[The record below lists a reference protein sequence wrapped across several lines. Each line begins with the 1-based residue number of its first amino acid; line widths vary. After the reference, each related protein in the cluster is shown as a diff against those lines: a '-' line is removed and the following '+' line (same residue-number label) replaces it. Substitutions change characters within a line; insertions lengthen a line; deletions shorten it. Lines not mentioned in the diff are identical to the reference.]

1 MRQQAVNQA
10 VNQTGVITEII
21 KGIVDRVTFHNPDN
35 GWSILRVLPFNNPH
49 GQETVIVHQTKVFA
63 GATMEFEGFWTI
75 HPKYGRQFQATAA
88 REKKPATAAALEK
101 YLGSGLIKGVGPKT
115 AKKIVMHFD
124 RQTLDIFEENIE
136 RLTEVPGIAQKKL
149 DMISQAWTEH
159 KSIREVM
166 MFLQSHGISTL
177 FAVRIYK
184 KYGDDAIK
192 IVTQDPYRLA
202 NDFYGI
208 GFFSADKVALS
219 IGLEP
224 DSRQRI
230 MAGIKHALAASRNF
244 GHCYLTASQI
254 DEQVTALLQL
264 DLSHKLMEL
273 LQDMEKETLLMVRDL
288 VLENGTSERCYY
300 SKSLYFDELYV
311 AKRISDIGNP
321 PKVEKAR
328 VERWISVYCE
338 AKDICLSHEQAESV
352 CGVVREK
359 FSILTGGPGCGK
371 TTATLVIVKLIEAMG
386 LNVILAAPTG
396 RAAQRMMDVIGKE
409 SKTIHRLLGWQG
421 GKFKKDEKTPL
432 KTDFLI
438 VDECSML
445 DINLTASL
453 LKAVPETAQVLF
465 IGDSDQL
472 PSVGAGNVLKDI
484 ISSGK
489 VPCFKLTK
497 IFRQAQ
503 SSLII
508 KYAHQINKGKM
519 PWIKSPFKS
528 PGIWQDTSDCLFL
541 DSEEATKEQVN
552 FIARVKHFYGL
563 TPPELENNLSDLS
576 NQSNLSGESADADL
590 FEFRVQEPVIPYET
604 EITIPKKFEHVDL
617 QKVYAAQ
624 TRSEELLMVVKK
636 VHPWSSLHYG
646 ICAVDVVKK
655 LYQEWIPKYYGNCE
669 IQILSPMT
677 RGSLGTVSLNKL
689 IQETSNPY
697 AEGKRQ
703 LKVGERIFRAG
714 DRVIHRRNNYDL
726 GVFNGDIGV
735 ITEIDNV
742 DLTCTVSFYPDNR
755 QVHYRQND
763 IMELDLAYAI
773 TIHKSQGSEFEI
785 VIIPIVTQHFKMLF
799 RNLIY
804 TGITRAKKLAVFVG
818 TRKAL
823 SMAVRNHDISQRQ
836 TALKQ
841 LLILLNQ

>member
-1 MRQQAVNQA
+1 MRPQAVNK
-10 VNQTGVITEII
+10 TGVINEIL

-35 GWSILRVLPFNNPH
+35 GWSILRVMPFNNPQ

-63 GATMEFEGFWTI
+63 GATMEFQGSWTT
-75 HPKYGRQFQATAA
+75 HPKYGRQFQAIVAK
-88 REKKPATAAALEK
+88 EKKPATTAALEK

-115 AKKIVMHFD
+115 AKKIVKHFNKD
-124 RQTLDIFEENIE
+124 TLDIFEKDIG

-149 DMISQAWTEH
+149 DMISEAWTEH
-159 KSIREVM
+159 KAIREVM
-166 MFLQSHGISTL
+166 MFLQFHGISTL

-184 KYGDDAIK
+184 EYRDEAIRL
-192 IVTQDPYRLA
+192 VTEDPYRLA

-224 DSRQRI
+224 DSQQRI
-230 MAGIKHALAASRNF
+230 LAGIKHVLAASRNF

-254 DEQVTALLQL
+254 NNDVKELLEL
-264 DLSHKLMEL
+264 DLSDKLLEL
-273 LQDMEKETLLMVRDL
+273 LKYMETKKLLMVRDL
-288 VLENGTSERCYY
+288 VQNDGISEQCYY

-321 PKVEKAR
+321 PQVDKQR
-328 VERWISVYCE
+328 VARWISLYCE
-338 AKDICLSHEQAESV
+338 TKNISLSDEQADAAERIV
-352 CGVVREK
+352 CQK

-371 TTATLVIVKLIEAMG
+371 TTTTLVIVKLIEAMG
-386 LNVILAAPTG
+386 LKVLLTAPTG
-396 RAAQRMMDVIGKE
+396 RAAQRMMHVIGKE

-421 GKFKKDEKTPL
+421 GKFKKNDETPL

-453 LKAVPETAQVLF
+453 LKAVPKNAQILF
-465 IGDSDQL
+465 IGDADQL
-472 PSVGAGNVLKDI
+472 PSVGAGNVIKDI
-484 ISSGK
+484 IASET
-489 VPCFKLTK
+489 VPCFRLTK

-503 SSLII
+503 ESLII
-508 KYAHQINKGKM
+508 KYAHQINKGYT
-519 PWIKSPFKS
+519 PWIKSPFKK
-528 PGIWQDTSDCLFL
+528 PEIWKEKADCLFL
-541 DSEEATKEQVN
+541 DSDEATKEQIN
-552 FIARVKHFYGL
+552 FVSRIKRFYDL
-563 TPPELENNLSDLS
+563 KQTELENNISD
-576 NQSNLSGESADADL
+576 EADDSDF

-604 EITIPKKFEHVDL
+604 EINIPKKFEHVNL
-617 QKVYAAQ
+617 EKVYQAE
-624 TRSEELLMVVKK
+624 TKIEELFSVIKK

-646 ICAVDVVKK
+646 FSALDVVKK

-677 RGSLGTVSLNKL
+677 RGSLGTINLNRV
-689 IQETSNPY
+689 IQETSNPFI
-697 AEGKRQ
+697 EGKRQ
-703 LKVGERIFRAG
+703 LKVGERIFRIG

-735 ITEIDNV
+735 IQDIDNI
-742 DLTCTVSFYPDNR
+742 DLTCSVAFYPDNR
-755 QVHYRQND
+755 LVHYKQND

-773 TIHKSQGSEFEI
+773 TIHKSQGSEFEV
-785 VIIPIVTQHFKMLF
+785 VIIPVLTQHFKMLF

-804 TGITRAKKLAVFVG
+804 TGITRAKKLGIFVG
-818 TRKAL
+818 TRRAFA
-823 SMAVRNHDISQRQ
+823 MAVKNQDISKRQ
-836 TALKQ
+836 TALQ
-841 LLILLNQ
+841 ELLMS

>member
-1 MRQQAVNQA
+1 MRPQA
-10 VNQTGVITEII
+10 VNQTGVINEIL

-35 GWSILRVLPFNNPH
+35 GWSILRVMPFDNPQ

-63 GATMEFEGFWTI
+63 GATMEFQGAWTT
-75 HPKYGRQFQATAA
+75 HPKYGRQFQATVAK
-88 REKKPATAAALEK
+88 EKKPATTAALEK

-115 AKKIVMHFD
+115 ARKIVKHFNK
-124 RQTLDIFEENIE
+124 QTLDIFENDIE
-136 RLTEVPGIAQKKL
+136 RLTEVEGIAQKKL
-149 DMISQAWTEH
+149 TMISEAWIEH
-159 KSIREVM
+159 KAIREVM

-184 KYGDDAIK
+184 EYGDSAVQL
-192 IVTQDPYRLA
+192 VTEDPYRLA

-224 DSRQRI
+224 DSQQRI
-230 MAGIKHALAASRNF
+230 LAGIKHVLAASRNF

-254 DEQVTALLQL
+254 NKDVKELLQL
-264 DLSHKLMEL
+264 DLSDKLLEL
-273 LQDMEKETLLMVRDL
+273 LKYMEAEKLLMVRDIIQ
-288 VLENGTSERCYY
+288 EDGIAEQCYY

-321 PKVEKAR
+321 PTVSKDR
-328 VERWISVYCE
+328 VGKWISRYCK
-338 AKDICLSHEQAESV
+338 AKNISLSHEQAEAAKGIV
-352 CGVVREK
+352 CQK

-386 LNVILAAPTG
+386 LKVLLAAPTG
-396 RAAQRMMDVIGKE
+396 RAAQRMMDVIAKE

-421 GKFKKDEKTPL
+421 GKFKKDERTPL

-445 DINLTASL
+445 DTNLTASL
-453 LKAVPETAQVLF
+453 LKAVPKNAQVLF

-484 ISSGK
+484 IASES
-489 VPCFKLTK
+489 VPCFRLTK

-503 SSLII
+503 ESLII
-508 KYAHQINKGKM
+508 KYAHQINKGDT
-519 PWIKSPFKS
+519 PWIKSPFKK
-528 PGIWQDTSDCLFL
+528 PELWKEKTDCLFL
-541 DSEEATKEQVN
+541 DSDEATKEQIS
-552 FIARVKHFYGL
+552 FISRVKRFYDL
-563 TPPELENNLSDLS
+563 KQTELENNISDKPDGS
-576 NQSNLSGESADADL
+576 DF

-604 EITIPKKFEHVDL
+604 EITIPKKFEHVNL
-617 QKVYAAQ
+617 EKVYQAE
-624 TRSEELLMVVKK
+624 TKIEELFSVLKK

-646 ICAVDVVKK
+646 FSALDVVKK
-655 LYQEWIPKYYGNCE
+655 LYQEWIPKYYGKCE

-677 RGSLGTVSLNKL
+677 RGSLGTISLNRV
-689 IQETSNPY
+689 IQETSNPFI
-697 AEGKRQ
+697 EGKRQ
-703 LKVGERIFRAG
+703 LKVGERIFRIG

-735 ITEIDNV
+735 IRDIDNI
-742 DLTCTVSFYPDNR
+742 DLTCSVAFYPDNR
-755 QVHYRQND
+755 LVHYKQND

-773 TIHKSQGSEFEI
+773 TIHKSQGSEFEV
-785 VIIPIVTQHFKMLF
+785 VIIPILTQHFKMLF

-804 TGITRAKKLAVFVG
+804 TGITRAKKLVVFVG
-818 TRKAL
+818 TRRAL
-823 SMAVRNHDISQRQ
+823 AMAVKNQDISERQ
-836 TALKQ
+836 TALQ
-841 LLILLNQ
+841 ELLMS